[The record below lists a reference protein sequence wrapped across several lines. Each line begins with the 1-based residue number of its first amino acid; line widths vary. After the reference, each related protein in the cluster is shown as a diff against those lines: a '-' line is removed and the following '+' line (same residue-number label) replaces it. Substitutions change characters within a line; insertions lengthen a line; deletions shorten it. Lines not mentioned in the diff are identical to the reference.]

1 MELNQYFS
9 VFILAM
15 CAVDLISTASAHISH
30 WWRKYTHQPQ
40 GAMAM
45 AAAKSATLHG
55 QRPQRGDWY
64 AFFHCSDLVGSEPAK
79 GDIIAQGKNDRAQH
93 NPISKGSSPLA
104 RSSSKRSGP
113 RLTLS

>member
-15 CAVDLISTASAHISH
+15 CAVDLIATASARISRR
-30 WWRKYTHQPQ
+30 WRTYTHQPE

-45 AAAKSATLHG
+45 AAAGEVSLHG
-55 QRPQRGDWY
+55 QRPQRSDWY
-64 AFFHCSDLVGSEPAK
+64 AFFHCSDLVGREPVNQGTAGKHDRTQPVSTGK
-79 GDIIAQGKNDRAQH
+79 GT
-93 NPISKGSSPLA
+93 SLLTGSSSQRPRA
-104 RSSSKRSGP
+104 